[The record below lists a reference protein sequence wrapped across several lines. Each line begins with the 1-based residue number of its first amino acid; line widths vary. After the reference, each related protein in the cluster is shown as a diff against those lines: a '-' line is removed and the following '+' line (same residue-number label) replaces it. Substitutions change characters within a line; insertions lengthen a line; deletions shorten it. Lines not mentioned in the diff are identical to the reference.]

1 MGDGP
6 TARFAPGA
14 GGSLLVGLWELADQI
29 KDMQCGA
36 REAVLRSD
44 RLLGASKSLSF
55 SWWRL
60 LELTSIPP
68 RREMPNGGRAGT
80 TRPTPSENWLLGN
93 LHSLGRCAQL
103 QGNRHPVVQ
112 EPTSALFRRLL
123 YLQPVP
129 AAAGFLLFI
138 AGSGFRNHKSAT

>member
-68 RREMPNGGRAGT
+68 RREMRNGGRAGT
-80 TRPTPSENWLLGN
+80 TRPTPSENWLLGK
-93 LHSLGRCAQL
+93 A
-103 QGNRHPVVQ
+103 
-112 EPTSALFRRLL
+112 ALSGE
-123 YLQPVP
+123 VCP
-129 AAAGFLLFI
+129 AAGE
-138 AGSGFRNHKSAT
+138 